1 MAKKK
6 QEPRT
11 LWEGFPKP
19 PANVKTDPSPLLP
32 ERKTNP
38 WPYIVPLLLI
48 VAILG
53 AGYWAYQEY
62 LAPQY
67 AAEENAYREALTT
80 AEKYEGE
87 IVTKKREDDCFTLTF
102 TRENTIHSLC
112 VSEELWN
119 EQTEGKP
126 FDLTLLR
133 ENEAEDKLKLP
144 W

>member
-19 PANVKTDPSPLLP
+19 PANVKIDHSPLLP
-32 ERKTNP
+32 ERRANP
-38 WPYIVPLLLI
+38 WPYIIPLVLI
-48 VAILG
+48 GAILG
-53 AGYWAYQEY
+53 AGYWVYQEY

-67 AAEENAYREALTT
+67 AAEESAYSETLAT

-87 IVTKKREDDCFTLTF
+87 IVSKKEEGDCFSLTF
-102 TRENTIHSLC
+102 ERENTTHSLC

-119 EQTEGKP
+119 EQAEGKP

-133 ENEAEDKLKLP
+133 ENEAGEKFKLP